1 MEDQFEQVN
10 QTASQG
16 PATGA
21 NPIQG
26 AYSYAGPS
34 PKRDKRK
41 GGAVVIIV
49 ILAIFLSLVGIVG
62 GISAFYNKSKAGKS
76 KLEPKDEAYRSQME
90 DLKKE
95 NLKLRKQ
102 LSEANRRQDKEDDKD
117 QAKDKSKRKK
127 KTQDGD
133 EEVTVP
139 GSSDRDDL
147 DPETDKDLEDEI
159 RKLLPTEDEDK
170 EGKDRENSDKGE
182 MSLKDQ
188 IRHRNEVTHNGL
200 LSPNFEVKTEENKTK
215 KQMNTIQVVDDT
227 KSSVVAISNEKV
239 IQSIFGEFSTPTAGS
254 GFLISPD
261 GYIVTNN
268 HVIEGSDDTK
278 VTLDDGRIFSASV
291 VGADP
296 LTDIAVLKIDT
307 KGEKESF
314 DCLSFGRSDDLKIGE
329 DALAIGNP
337 TGTLQGSV
345 SNGIISALNRT
356 IPVSGVDMAYIQTN
370 AAINS
375 GNSGGP
381 LIDAYGDVIGINA
394 AKISGSP
401 SSGGFE
407 GLGFA
412 IPSDTARPVIEHLIR
427 YGYVKGRTYLGILCS
442 TISKDAAKMYGI
454 GDRAGVMIE
463 EVVDGGSAQEAGL
476 RAGDLIIGFSGEP
489 VTSFDDINNIK
500 KDLKPGDK
508 VEIIY
513 LRQGQKRKAT
523 MTLQEYVPDN

>member
-1 MEDQFEQVN
+1 MGTN
-10 QTASQG
+10 TISG
-16 PATGA
+16 T
-21 NPIQG
+21 
-26 AYSYAGPS
+26 YSYSGS
-34 PKRDKRK
+34 SSKREKRK

-49 ILAIFLSLVGIVG
+49 IIAIFLSLVGIVG
-62 GISAFYNKSKAGKS
+62 GISAFYNKNKGGKG
-76 KLEPKDEAYRSQME
+76 KLNSRDEAYRSRME
-90 DLKKE
+90 DLQKE
-95 NLKLRKQ
+95 NVKLRKQ
-102 LSEANRRQDKEDDKD
+102 LSEANRWQDKEDANGQDKD
-117 QAKDKSKRKK
+117 KNKRKE
-127 KTQDGD
+127 TQDKD
-133 EEVTVP
+133 EDQESVIP
-139 GSSDRDDL
+139 GATDHDDM
-147 DPETDKDLEDEI
+147 DDETDKDLDEEFSRI
-159 RKLLPTEDEDK
+159 MPSEEDK
-170 EGKDRENSDKGE
+170 EDQDQEDFDEGE
-182 MSLKDQ
+182 TSLKDKILHQ
-188 IRHRNEVTHNGL
+188 NKVTHNGL
-200 LSPNFEVKTEENKTK
+200 LSPKYEVKTEENKTK

-268 HVIEGSDDTK
+268 HVVEGSNDTK
-278 VTLDDGRIFSASV
+278 VTLDDGRIFSADI
-291 VGADP
+291 VGTDP

-314 DCLSFGRSDDLKIGE
+314 DYLSFGRSDDLKIGE
-329 DALAIGNP
+329 DVLAIGNP

-412 IPSDTARPVIEHLIR
+412 IPSDTARPVIEHIIR

-442 TISKDAAKMYGI
+442 TISKDAAQMYGI

-476 RAGDLIIGFSGEP
+476 KAGDLIIAFSGEP
-489 VTSFDDINNIK
+489 VTSFDDINNVK
-500 KDLKPGDK
+500 KNLKPGDK

-523 MTLQEYVPDN
+523 MTLQEYVPEDER